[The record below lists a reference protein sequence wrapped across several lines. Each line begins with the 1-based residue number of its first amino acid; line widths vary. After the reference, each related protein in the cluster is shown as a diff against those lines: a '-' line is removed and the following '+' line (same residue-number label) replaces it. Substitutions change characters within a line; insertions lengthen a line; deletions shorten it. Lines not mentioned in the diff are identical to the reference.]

1 MTTAITN
8 RKPTSVARGFRTNV
22 EGLARNMLAE
32 ILGSKEG
39 RQAAAQVGLAFGA
52 AVRSAK
58 DPSALYKCSPESV
71 GSAVAMSALT
81 QLMPGGP
88 APAVWLVPK
97 GGELQWWLS
106 HRGIA
111 TLCLRAGYQV
121 LPVPVHI
128 NDHFVV
134 SFGEVEEHEPN
145 DWPESL
151 GELAGVYVTVRK
163 LSDGLVL
170 CRPWVP
176 QGAIMRRRKGAGP
189 VWNAWPIEMAQKTA
203 IRWCLSRGL
212 LPIQGMEINLALGA
226 EPDQTADRVKVE
238 VETSVSDAPASALGS
253 PPPRTIETAPEPPSA
268 PQAAPDPEPE
278 QSERDRLKADLD
290 ATLRAM
296 EDAEGFLASEGIDP
310 KRSVSSWRHSDEALM
325 GILQRAKAWQPEL
338 EAEPEPEPENTAELS
353 RGAVIESIIYH
364 EAETLLGDREA
375 IDKARHRC
383 GIERGP
389 TPALLKHP
397 VEKLAEY
404 VRHLEGMEG

>member
-1 MTTAITN
+1 MSDETTLTRPASGAMTPITAVDASLFLNPDSLATLYKAGQFFARSQLVPKHLQGQVEDCALGVAMAMQLGQNPLTVLQNIYVVHGRAGWSAQYMIACANASGVFSDQIAWEYDGKGT
-8 RKPTSVARGFRTNV
+8 RCTSATAQATLAKNGRMVSVTVDMEMAKAEGWTKNPKYRTMPQLMLSYRSATLLIRLYAPEVMLGFRTLQELEDV
-22 EGLARNMLAE
+22 YPEPQARVVVTQE
-32 ILGSKEG
+32 QID
-39 RQAAAQVGLAFGA
+39 AA
-52 AVRSAK
+52 K
-58 DPSALYKCSPESV
+58 
-71 GSAVAMSALT
+71 
-81 QLMPGGP
+81 P
-88 APAVWLVPK
+88 ATTTP
-97 GGELQWWLS
+97 
-106 HRGIA
+106 
-111 TLCLRAGYQV
+111 
-121 LPVPVHI
+121 
-128 NDHFVV
+128 
-134 SFGEVEEHEPN
+134 
-145 DWPESL
+145 
-151 GELAGVYVTVRK
+151 
-163 LSDGLVL
+163 
-170 CRPWVP
+170 
-176 QGAIMRRRKGAGP
+176 
-189 VWNAWPIEMAQKTA
+189 
-203 IRWCLSRGL
+203 
-212 LPIQGMEINLALGA
+212 
-226 EPDQTADRVKVE
+226 
-238 VETSVSDAPASALGS
+238 LGS
-253 PPPRTIETAPEPPSA
+253 PPPRAIETMPEPTSA

-278 QSERDRLKADLD
+278 QSERDRLKADLG